1 MKHRN
6 QQRLA
11 HNENV
16 DFKPALEAVLQDY
29 NIRPLNEKQM
39 AQLVAHYE
47 MMIVWN
53 RHTNLTRIVNPQDA
67 ARLHYGES
75 LFGARFVGE
84 AKKVLDIGSG
94 AGFPAIPLAVMLSD
108 VEITA
113 LEANQKKA
121 LFLQEAKEAL
131 KLENFRVARA
141 RVEAFDLG
149 EFDLLT
155 SRALDRAEDV
165 MPQVL
170 KKMRAP
176 QRLMLYCAPDM
187 VDHLKNHISEEYKIE
202 VHKIPESQSRLIAI
216 FSPA

>member
-1 MKHRN
+1 MTNK
-6 QQRLA
+6 QP
-11 HNENV
+11 EN
-16 DFKPALEAVLQDY
+16 DFKPALESVLSDFKIAALRE
-29 NIRPLNEKQM
+29 NRI

-47 MMIVWN
+47 MMMVWN
-53 RHTNLTRIVNPQDA
+53 RHTNLTRIVNPQAA

-94 AGFPAIPLAVMLSD
+94 AGFPAIPLAVMLPD
-108 VEITA
+108 VEMTA

-121 LFLQEAKEAL
+121 LFLQEAKAAL
-131 KLENFRVARA
+131 KLENFKVARA

-149 EFDLLT
+149 EFDLLA

-176 QRLMLYCAPDM
+176 QRLMLYCAPAM
-187 VDHLKNHISEEYKIE
+187 VDHLKKHIPEDYKIE
-202 VHKIPESQSRLIAI
+202 IHNIPKSQSRLIAI